1 MLPTVLV
8 RSMLREFSQTLTTKV
23 KEKERVVGKT
33 SFFCVLNEKTWS
45 FTVENQPGLTNAYLA
60 SYRSQWKEQLNVF
73 VSLRNASRCWLEL
86 IHVNVYCNINRHH
99 TFNWFNSI
107 KTFYS
112 KFLIVPH
119 MISLLLLLVVL
130 IKTGEQIKQR
140 KNEHLTSQSCDVMII
155 SEFNMLTWA
164 ALCPAV

>member
-33 SFFCVLNEKTWS
+33 SFCCVLNEKTWS

-73 VSLRNASRCWLEL
+73 VSLRNASRC
-86 IHVNVYCNINRHH
+86 
-99 TFNWFNSI
+99 
-107 KTFYS
+107 
-112 KFLIVPH
+112 
-119 MISLLLLLVVL
+119 
-130 IKTGEQIKQR
+130 
-140 KNEHLTSQSCDVMII
+140 
-155 SEFNMLTWA
+155 
-164 ALCPAV
+164 